1 MFKLDALNQPAVLHG
16 FFTRR
21 GGVSDGIY
29 GSLNCGLGSKD
40 NNESVHTNR
49 EEAMRQLGLSLTALH
64 TCFQHHSADAVLIDD
79 NTNNAMPLKADG
91 LVTATRGI
99 ALGILTAD
107 CGPVLFAD
115 PIAKVIGAAHAGW
128 RGALSGILENT
139 VRKMC
144 QCGASPSNII
154 AGLGPM
160 IGPKSYEVGPEFLE
174 TFLDSSAK
182 NLQFFSATGRS
193 GYRLFDLPSYIQHRI
208 ELIGIKLISS
218 LGQDTYQDKE
228 QFFSYRRACHQNEPD
243 YGRLLSAIA
252 LR

>member
-1 MFKLDALNQPAVLHG
+1 MFTLDALNQPAVLHG
-16 FFTRR
+16 FFTRK
-21 GGVSDGIY
+21 GGVSNGIY
-29 GSLNCGLGSKD
+29 GSLNCGLGSRDIK
-40 NNESVHTNR
+40 ESVHINR
-49 EEAMRQLGLSLTALH
+49 EKAMRQLGLSLTALH
-64 TCFQHHSADAVLIDD
+64 TCFQHHSADVLLIDG
-79 NTNNAMPLKADG
+79 NTHDAMPLKADG

-128 RGALSGILENT
+128 RGALRGILENT
-139 VRKMC
+139 VRTMC
-144 QCGASPSNII
+144 ECGASPSNIV

-160 IGPKSYEVGPEFLE
+160 IGPRSYEVGPEFRE
-174 TFLDSSAK
+174 TFLDSSAE
-182 NLQFFSATGRS
+182 NLQFFSATGHS
-193 GYRLFDLPSYIQHRI
+193 GYHLFDLPSYIQHRI
-208 ELIGIKLISS
+208 KLIGIKAISS
-218 LGQDTYQDKE
+218 LDRDTFRDKE

>member
-1 MFKLDALNQPAVLHG
+1 MFTLDALNQPAVLHG
-16 FFTRR
+16 FFTRK
-21 GGVSDGIY
+21 GGVSNGIY

-40 NNESVHTNR
+40 DKEAVHTNR

-64 TCFQHHSADAVLIDD
+64 TCFQHHSADVLLIDD
-79 NTNNAMPLKADG
+79 NTNNEVPLKADG

-99 ALGILTAD
+99 ALGVLTAD
-107 CGPVLFAD
+107 CGPVLFVD
-115 PIAKVIGAAHAGW
+115 PVAKVIGAAHAGW

-139 VRKMC
+139 VRKMNE
-144 QCGASPSNII
+144 CGASPSNIV

-160 IGPKSYEVGPEFLE
+160 IGPRSYEVGPEFRE
-174 TFLDSSAK
+174 TFLDSSAE

-193 GYRLFDLPSYIQHRI
+193 GYCLFDLPSYIQHRI

-228 QFFSYRRACHQNEPD
+228 QFFSYRRACHQNESD
-243 YGRLLSAIA
+243 YGRLLSAVA

>member
-1 MFKLDALNQPAVLHG
+1 MFRLDALDQPAVRHG
-16 FFTRR
+16 FFTRK
-21 GGVSDGIY
+21 GGVSNGLY

-40 NNESVHTNR
+40 KKESVDANR
-49 EEAMRQLGLSLTALH
+49 EEAMRQLGLPLTALR
-64 TCFQHHSADAVLIDD
+64 TCFQHHSADVLFIDD
-79 NTNNAMPLKADG
+79 NLNNTMPLKADG

-144 QCGASPSNII
+144 ECGASPSNIV

-160 IGPKSYEVGPEFLE
+160 IGPRSYEIGPEFRE
-174 TFLDSSAK
+174 AFLDNSAK
-182 NLQFFSATGRS
+182 NSRFFSSTDRS
-193 GYRLFDLPSYIQHRI
+193 GYHFFDLPSYIQHRI
-208 ELIGIKLISS
+208 ELIGIKAISS
-218 LGQDTYQDKE
+218 LDKDTYQDKE
-228 QFFSYRRACHQNEPD
+228 QFFSYRRACHQNETD

-252 LR
+252 LS

>member
-1 MFKLDALNQPAVLHG
+1 MFRLDALNQQAVCHG
-16 FFTRR
+16 FFSRK
-21 GGVSDGIY
+21 GGVSNGLY

-40 NNESVHTNR
+40 NKESVDANR
-49 EEAMRQLGLSLTALH
+49 EEAMRQLGLPLTALR
-64 TCFQHHSADAVLIDD
+64 TCFQHHSADALFVDD
-79 NTNNAMPLKADG
+79 NMNNTMSLKADG

-115 PIAKVIGAAHAGW
+115 PVAKVIGAAHAGW

-144 QCGASPSNII
+144 ECGASPLNII

-160 IGPKSYEVGPEFLE
+160 IGPKSYEVGPEFRKA
-174 TFLDSSAK
+174 FLDNSPK
-182 NLQFFSATGRS
+182 NSRFFSSTSRS
-193 GYRLFDLPSYIQHRI
+193 GYHLFDLPSYIQHRI
-208 ELIGIKLISS
+208 ELIGIKIIGS
-218 LGQDTYQDKE
+218 LGKDTYQDGE
-228 QFFSYRRACHQNEPD
+228 NFFSYRRACHQNETD
-243 YGRLLSAIA
+243 YGRLLSTIV

>member
-1 MFKLDALNQPAVLHG
+1 M
-16 FFTRR
+16 
-21 GGVSDGIY
+21 
-29 GSLNCGLGSKD
+29 
-40 NNESVHTNR
+40 
-49 EEAMRQLGLSLTALH
+49 
-64 TCFQHHSADAVLIDD
+64 
-79 NTNNAMPLKADG
+79 
-91 LVTATRGI
+91 
-99 ALGILTAD
+99 
-107 CGPVLFAD
+107 
-115 PIAKVIGAAHAGW
+115 IGAAHAGW

-174 TFLDSSAK
+174 NFLDSSAK

-193 GYRLFDLPSYIQHRI
+193 GYCLFDLPSYIQHRI
-208 ELIGIKLISS
+208 DLIGIKLISS

>member
-1 MFKLDALNQPAVLHG
+1 MFTLDSLNQPAIRHG
-16 FFTRR
+16 FFTRK
-21 GGVSDGIY
+21 GGVSNGIY

-40 NNESVHTNR
+40 NKEFVEANR
-49 EEAMRQLGLSLTALH
+49 EEAMRQLGLSLTSLR
-64 TCFQHHSADAVLIDD
+64 TCFQHHSADALFIND

-91 LVTATRGI
+91 LVTASPGI

-115 PIAKVIGAAHAGW
+115 PIANVIGAAHAGW

-144 QCGASPSNII
+144 EHGASPSNIV

-160 IGPKSYEVGPEFLE
+160 IGPKSYEVGPEFHE
-174 TFLDSSAK
+174 AFLDNSAE
-182 NLQFFSATGRS
+182 NSQFFSATDRG
-193 GYRLFDLPSYIQHRI
+193 GYQLFDLPSYIQNRI
-208 ELIGIKLISS
+208 ELIGIKIISS
-218 LGQDTYQDKE
+218 LGQDTYQDE
-228 QFFSYRRACHQNEPD
+228 ENFFSYRRACHQNETD
-243 YGRLLSAIA
+243 YGRLLSTIV

>member
-1 MFKLDALNQPAVLHG
+1 MFTLDALNQPAFRHG
-16 FFTRR
+16 FFTRK
-21 GGVSDGIY
+21 GGVSNGIY
-29 GSLNCGLGSKD
+29 RSLNCGLGSKD
-40 NNESVHTNR
+40 YKKSVDANR
-49 EEAMRQLGLSLTALH
+49 EEAMRQLGLSLTALR
-64 TCFQHHSADAVLIDD
+64 TCLQHHSADALFIDD

-139 VRKMC
+139 VIKMC
-144 QCGASPSNII
+144 ERGASPSNII

-160 IGPKSYEVGPEFLE
+160 IGPNSYEVGPEFRKA
-174 TFLDSSAK
+174 FLDNSA
-182 NLQFFSATGRS
+182 NNSQFFSATDRG
-193 GYRLFDLPSYIQHRI
+193 GYHLFDLPSYIQNRI
-208 ELIGIKLISS
+208 ELIGIKIISS
-218 LGQDTYQDKE
+218 LDQDTYQDE
-228 QFFSYRRACHQNEPD
+228 ENFFSYRRACHQGETD
-243 YGRLLSAIA
+243 YGRLLSTIA